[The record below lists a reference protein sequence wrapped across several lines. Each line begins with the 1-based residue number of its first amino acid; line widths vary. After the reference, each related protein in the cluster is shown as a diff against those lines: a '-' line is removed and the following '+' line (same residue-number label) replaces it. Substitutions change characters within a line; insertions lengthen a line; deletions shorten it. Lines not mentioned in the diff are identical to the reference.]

1 MAVNT
6 YKQSEK
12 RKKSSFFGWLNRL
25 FHLEE
30 SYEQVIHVK
39 FLPQIIFLSFLCV
52 LYIANRHNAEKKVRA
67 ISELEVQVEDLRADF
82 TTLKAS
88 YMFASKQSEVAKKAK
103 RIGLTENSSS
113 PILIS
118 IE

>member
-12 RKKSSFFGWLNRL
+12 RKKGSFFGWLSRL
-25 FHLEE
+25 LQIDETLA
-30 SYEQVIHVK
+30 QVIHVR
-39 FLPQIIFLSFLCV
+39 FLPQIVFLAFLSV
-52 LYIANRHNAEKKVRA
+52 LYIANRHSAEKKVRA
-67 ISELEVQVEDLRADF
+67 ISQLEVQVEDLRADF

-88 YMFASKQSEVAKKAK
+88 YMFASKQSEVAKRAK
-103 RIGLTENSSS
+103 EIGLAENNNS

-118 IE
+118 AE